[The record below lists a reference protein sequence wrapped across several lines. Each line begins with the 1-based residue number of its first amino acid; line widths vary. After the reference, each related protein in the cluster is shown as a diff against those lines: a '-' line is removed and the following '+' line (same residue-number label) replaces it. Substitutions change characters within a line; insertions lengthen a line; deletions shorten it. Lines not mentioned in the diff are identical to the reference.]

1 MHKSG
6 TRYMFTTEG
15 HIVSVD
21 KHLRESPWKE
31 LFSEEGGRGPAGK
44 PAHRPK
50 SHDVKVINSSS
61 NVSCFHSSQEVR
73 MWRERTHWQPIT
85 GPTRVGLAKSFPR
98 PSRRWRRCECH
109 RSGGTLSLPAAG
121 AGRDGG
127 HGSWQAG
134 VGRGAASGRSS
145 QRQWSGRKEPAED
158 ALDPPPSSQK
168 GKRQRAGACVRI
180 ISLAGA
186 GCTGAGG
193 SEGRWKRGST
203 RPPAVVERRQHRFH
217 TFHEAAP
224 EGQWGSG
231 PTPGGLHCAGWSPSR
246 LWGGTWKQG
255 LCLS

>member
-98 PSRRWRRCECH
+98 PSRRWRQGVNATGAGAHCH
-109 RSGGTLSLPAAG
+109 SRLQEPAGTVVTG
-121 AGRDGG
+121 AGRQGWGG
-127 HGSWQAG
+127 
-134 VGRGAASGRSS
+134 GRPPAGAASGSGLAGRS
-145 QRQWSGRKEPAED
+145 QLRTRLTLLLLPRRARGRGRGPVLESSRWPEQGAQVQV
-158 ALDPPPSSQK
+158 DP
-168 GKRQRAGACVRI
+168 RAG
-180 ISLAGA
+180 
-186 GCTGAGG
+186 
-193 SEGRWKRGST
+193 GR
-203 RPPAVVERRQHRFH
+203 
-217 TFHEAAP
+217 EAAP
-224 EGQWGSG
+224 APPQW
-231 PTPGGLHCAGWSPSR
+231 
-246 LWGGTWKQG
+246 
-255 LCLS
+255 